1 MTTITINTYDP
12 EARFNMDKDEAKS
25 FFEFVEKK
33 ATDAGFKVQYDS
45 CNYVNPQQVTKWVN
59 DGWVVDNHTLYSPRR
74 SVPELT
80 VPENVNG
87 GGSAGN

>member
-1 MTTITINTYDP
+1 MTIDEYVDYYFNGNKSAF
-12 EARFNMDKDEAKS
+12 ARHME
-25 FFEFVEKK
+25 
-33 ATDAGFKVQYDS
+33 
-45 CNYVNPQQVTKWVN
+45 VNPQQVTKWVN
-59 DGWVVDNHTLYSPRR
+59 DGWVVDNHMLYSPRR

>member
-1 MTTITINTYDP
+1 MTIDDYVDYYFNGNKSAF
-12 EARFNMDKDEAKS
+12 ARHME
-25 FFEFVEKK
+25 
-33 ATDAGFKVQYDS
+33 
-45 CNYVNPQQVTKWVN
+45 VNPQQVTKWVN

>member
-12 EARFNMDKDEAKS
+12 EARFNMDNDEAKS

-45 CNYVNPQQVTKWVN
+45 CNYVDEESERFVEKCFE
-59 DGWVVDNHTLYSPRR
+59 DY
-74 SVPELT
+74 
-80 VPENVNG
+80 
-87 GGSAGN
+87 

>member
-1 MTTITINTYDP
+1 MTIDEYVDYYFNGNKSAF
-12 EARFNMDKDEAKS
+12 ARHME
-25 FFEFVEKK
+25 
-33 ATDAGFKVQYDS
+33 
-45 CNYVNPQQVTKWVN
+45 VNPQQVTKWVN

-80 VPENVNG
+80 APENVNG

>member
-1 MTTITINTYDP
+1 MTIDEYVDYYFNGNKSAF
-12 EARFNMDKDEAKS
+12 ARHME
-25 FFEFVEKK
+25 
-33 ATDAGFKVQYDS
+33 
-45 CNYVNPQQVTKWVN
+45 VNPQQVTKWVN

-87 GGSAGN
+87 GGSVGN

>member
-1 MTTITINTYDP
+1 MTIDEYVDYYFKGNKSAF
-12 EARFNMDKDEAKS
+12 ARHME
-25 FFEFVEKK
+25 
-33 ATDAGFKVQYDS
+33 
-45 CNYVNPQQVTKWVN
+45 VNPQQVTKWVN

-74 SVPELT
+74 IVPELT

>member
-1 MTTITINTYDP
+1 MTIDEYVVYYFNGNKSAF
-12 EARFNMDKDEAKS
+12 ARHME
-25 FFEFVEKK
+25 
-33 ATDAGFKVQYDS
+33 
-45 CNYVNPQQVTKWVN
+45 VNPQQVTKWVN

>member
-1 MTTITINTYDP
+1 MTIDEYVDCYFNGNKSAF
-12 EARFNMDKDEAKS
+12 ARHME
-25 FFEFVEKK
+25 
-33 ATDAGFKVQYDS
+33 
-45 CNYVNPQQVTKWVN
+45 VNPQQVTKWVN

>member
-1 MTTITINTYDP
+1 MTIDEYVDYYFNGNKSAF
-12 EARFNMDKDEAKS
+12 ARHME
-25 FFEFVEKK
+25 
-33 ATDAGFKVQYDS
+33 
-45 CNYVNPQQVTKWVN
+45 VNPQQVTKWVN

-87 GGSAGN
+87 GGSAG

>member
-1 MTTITINTYDP
+1 TIDEYVDYYFNGNKSAF
-12 EARFNMDKDEAKS
+12 ARHME
-25 FFEFVEKK
+25 
-33 ATDAGFKVQYDS
+33 
-45 CNYVNPQQVTKWVN
+45 VNPQQVTKWVN